1 MSVLVGRLRA
11 SLGVDRWR
19 ALPVSRRR
27 QILTPVLLVIG
38 LLFPFASGNAGNVDA
53 AANAFTYVL
62 LALGLNIVVG
72 FAGLLDLGYAA
83 FFAIGA
89 YGYGIAAS
97 GQLKP
102 AWSSLWAPL
111 EWAGQVTRLVV
122 PGQADTVQFH
132 FAFWPMLAISAI
144 ICAIFGLLFGAPTLR
159 LRGDYLAIVTLGFG
173 EIIPQAVNNGD
184 DVFGHNVTNGPNGLT
199 PIDQLGFGTSIHNAV
214 SFLPANYHN
223 ELSYLDYYYWTGL
236 ALVLFT
242 LFCCIRL
249 RDSRL
254 GRAWVAIREDEI
266 AAAAMGVPLM
276 RTKTWA
282 YAIGAFFGGLAGCFY
297 AIEKNS
303 TFPGDFSLN
312 ISIFVLCMVILG
324 GMGNVWGVMLGAVVL
339 TYLNYQGLAA
349 IGRQLNIDI
358 STYSYGFFGGII
370 VIMMLLRPEGLIPS
384 RRRRVEFRAAAE
396 GLDVGQSVAEHE

>member
-1 MSVLVGRLRA
+1 MTVRLSDAWYQLPWIVRRVIVPAIVVALFVFYPKYVGQLSAQWFPQMSVMVQMC
-11 SLGVDRWR
+11 V
-19 ALPVSRRR
+19 
-27 QILTPVLLVIG
+27 
-38 LLFPFASGNAGNVDA
+38 FAMM
-53 AANAFTYVL
+53 
-62 LALGLNIVVG
+62 ALGLNVVVG
-72 FAGLLDLGYAA
+72 YAGLLDLGYVAFYAAGSYIAGLFATQQFANTTFQWKIHFLPVAVPQILPGIHISVWLLLAVGAA
-83 FFAIGA
+83 FAALLGIVIG
-89 YGYGIAAS
+89 
-97 GQLKP
+97 L
-102 AWSSLWAPL
+102 
-111 EWAGQVTRLVV
+111 
-122 PGQADTVQFH
+122 
-132 FAFWPMLAISAI
+132 
-144 ICAIFGLLFGAPTLR
+144 PTLR

-184 DVFGHNVTNGPNGLT
+184 NVFGHNVTNGPNGLT
-199 PIDQLGFGTSIHNAV
+199 PIDQLGFGSSIHNAV
-214 SFLPANYHN
+214 SFLPANYHTEIN
-223 ELSYLDYYYWTGL
+223 FLDYYYWTGL
-236 ALVLFT
+236 ALVAFT

-324 GMGNVWGVMLGAVVL
+324 GMGNVWGVMLGAVAL

-349 IGRQLNIDI
+349 IGKQLSINI
-358 STYSYGFFGGII
+358 STYSYGIFGFVI
-370 VIMMLLRPEGLIPS
+370 VVMMLLRPEGLIPS

-396 GLDVGQSVAEHE
+396 GVDVGQAVAEHE

>member
-1 MSVLVGRLRA
+1 MRQDISDAWYRLPSVVRRVVVPIAVLALFVFYPKYVDQL
-11 SLGVDRWR
+11 SVQWFPQMGVM
-19 ALPVSRRR
+19 V
-27 QILTPVLLVIG
+27 QMCV
-38 LLFPFASGNAGNVDA
+38 FAMM
-53 AANAFTYVL
+53 
-62 LALGLNIVVG
+62 ALGLNVVVG
-72 FAGLLDLGYAA
+72 YAGLLDLGYVAFYAAGAYIAGMFATQQFANTTFQWKIHFLPVAVPQTLPGVHISVWFLLALAAA
-83 FFAIGA
+83 FAAVVGIAIG
-89 YGYGIAAS
+89 
-97 GQLKP
+97 L
-102 AWSSLWAPL
+102 
-111 EWAGQVTRLVV
+111 
-122 PGQADTVQFH
+122 
-132 FAFWPMLAISAI
+132 
-144 ICAIFGLLFGAPTLR
+144 PTLR

-214 SFLPANYHN
+214 SFLPANYHS
-223 ELSYLDYYYWTGL
+223 EIKYLDYYYWTGL

-297 AIEKNS
+297 AVEKNS

-349 IGRQLNIDI
+349 IGKQLSINI
-358 STYSYGFFGGII
+358 STYSYGIFGLVI
-370 VIMMLLRPEGLIPS
+370 VVMMLLRPEGLIPS

-396 GLDVGQSVAEHE
+396 GVDVGQAVAQHE

>member
-1 MSVLVGRLRA
+1 MTTTLSDAWYKLPWAVRRLIVPAIVVALFVFYPQYVSSLSVQ
-11 SLGVDRWR
+11 W
-19 ALPVSRRR
+19 
-27 QILTPVLLVIG
+27 
-38 LLFPFASGNAGNVDA
+38 FPQMNVMVQMCVFAMM
-53 AANAFTYVL
+53 
-62 LALGLNIVVG
+62 ALGLNVVVG
-72 FAGLLDLGYAA
+72 YAGLLDLGYVAFYAAGSYIAGLFATQQFANTTFQWKVHFLPVAVPQILPGIHISVWLLLALAAA
-83 FFAIGA
+83 FAAVLGIAIG
-89 YGYGIAAS
+89 
-97 GQLKP
+97 L
-102 AWSSLWAPL
+102 
-111 EWAGQVTRLVV
+111 
-122 PGQADTVQFH
+122 
-132 FAFWPMLAISAI
+132 
-144 ICAIFGLLFGAPTLR
+144 PTLR

-214 SFLPANYHN
+214 SFLPANYHSEIN
-223 ELSYLDYYYWTGL
+223 FLNYYYWTGL
-236 ALVLFT
+236 ALVAFT

-349 IGRQLNIDI
+349 IGKELGVNI
-358 STYSYGFFGGII
+358 STYSYGIFGAVI
-370 VIMMLLRPEGLIPS
+370 VVMMLLRPEGLIPS

>member
-1 MSVLVGRLRA
+1 MRLDLSEAWYR
-11 SLGVDRWR
+11 
-19 ALPVSRRR
+19 LPVVVRKVVVP
-27 QILTPVLLVIG
+27 IAVLA
-38 LLFPFASGNAGNVDA
+38 LFVFYPKYVDQLSAQWFPQMGVMVQMCVFAMM
-53 AANAFTYVL
+53 
-62 LALGLNIVVG
+62 ALGLNVVVG
-72 FAGLLDLGYAA
+72 YAGLLDLGYVAFYAAGAYIAGLFATQQFANTTFQWKVHFLPVAVPQILPGVHISVWLLLAIAAA
-83 FFAIGA
+83 FAALVGIAIG
-89 YGYGIAAS
+89 
-97 GQLKP
+97 L
-102 AWSSLWAPL
+102 
-111 EWAGQVTRLVV
+111 
-122 PGQADTVQFH
+122 
-132 FAFWPMLAISAI
+132 
-144 ICAIFGLLFGAPTLR
+144 PTLR

-358 STYSYGFFGGII
+358 STYSYGIFGGII

-396 GLDVGQSVAEHE
+396 GVDIGQSVAEHE

>member
-1 MSVLVGRLRA
+1 MRQSVSDAWYRLPWVVRRVA
-11 SLGVDRWR
+11 VPIAVLALFVFYPKYVDQLSVQWFPQMGVM
-19 ALPVSRRR
+19 V
-27 QILTPVLLVIG
+27 QMCV
-38 LLFPFASGNAGNVDA
+38 FAMM
-53 AANAFTYVL
+53 
-62 LALGLNIVVG
+62 ALGLNVVVG
-72 FAGLLDLGYAA
+72 YAGLLDLGYVAFYAAGAYIAGMFATQQFANTTFQWKVHFLPVAVPQTLPGVHISVWVLLAIAAA
-83 FFAIGA
+83 FAALVGIAIG
-89 YGYGIAAS
+89 
-97 GQLKP
+97 L
-102 AWSSLWAPL
+102 
-111 EWAGQVTRLVV
+111 
-122 PGQADTVQFH
+122 
-132 FAFWPMLAISAI
+132 
-144 ICAIFGLLFGAPTLR
+144 PTLR

-199 PIDQLGFGTSIHNAV
+199 PIDQLGFGTSIHNAI
-214 SFLPANYHN
+214 SILPANYHS
-223 ELSYLDYYYWTGL
+223 EIKYLDYYYWTGL

-349 IGRQLNIDI
+349 IGKQLSINI
-358 STYSYGFFGGII
+358 STYSYGIFGLVI

-396 GLDVGQSVAEHE
+396 GVDVGQAVAQHE

>member
-1 MSVLVGRLRA
+1 MTTHLSDAWYQLPWFVRRLIVPA
-11 SLGVDRWR
+11 IVVALFVFYPKYVSS
-19 ALPVSRRR
+19 LPV
-27 QILTPVLLVIG
+27 QWAPQMGVMVQMCV
-38 LLFPFASGNAGNVDA
+38 FAMM
-53 AANAFTYVL
+53 
-62 LALGLNIVVG
+62 ALGLNVVVG
-72 FAGLLDLGYAA
+72 YAGLLDLGYVAFYAA
-83 FFAIGA
+83 GSYVAGMFATQQFANTTFQWKIHFLPVAVPQILPGVH
-89 YGYGIAAS
+89 IS
-97 GQLKP
+97 VWL
-102 AWSSLWAPL
+102 L
-111 EWAGQVTRLVV
+111 LVV
-122 PGQADTVQFH
+122 GAG
-132 FAFWPMLAISAI
+132 FAALLGIVI
-144 ICAIFGLLFGAPTLR
+144 GLPTLR

-184 DVFGHNVTNGPNGLT
+184 NVFGHNVTNGPNGLT

-214 SFLPANYHN
+214 SILPANYHSEIN
-223 ELSYLDYYYWTGL
+223 FLDYYYWTGL
-236 ALVLFT
+236 ALVAFT

-349 IGRQLNIDI
+349 VGRQLNLDI
-358 STYSYGFFGGII
+358 STYSYGIFGGII

-396 GLDVGQSVAEHE
+396 GVDVGQAVAEHE

>member
-1 MSVLVGRLRA
+1 MTTRLSDAWYQLPWIVRRVIVPAIVVALFVLYPEYVNQLSVQWFPQM
-11 SLGVDRWR
+11 GVM
-19 ALPVSRRR
+19 V
-27 QILTPVLLVIG
+27 QMCV
-38 LLFPFASGNAGNVDA
+38 FAMM
-53 AANAFTYVL
+53 
-62 LALGLNIVVG
+62 ALGLNVVVG
-72 FAGLLDLGYAA
+72 YAGLLDLGYVAFYAAGSYIAGMFATQQFANTTFQWKIHFLPVAVPQILPGVHISVWLLLALAAA
-83 FFAIGA
+83 FAALLGIAIG
-89 YGYGIAAS
+89 
-97 GQLKP
+97 L
-102 AWSSLWAPL
+102 
-111 EWAGQVTRLVV
+111 
-122 PGQADTVQFH
+122 
-132 FAFWPMLAISAI
+132 
-144 ICAIFGLLFGAPTLR
+144 PTLR

-184 DVFGHNVTNGPNGLT
+184 NVFGHNVTNGPNGLT

-214 SFLPANYHN
+214 SILPANYHSEIN
-223 ELSYLDYYYWTGL
+223 FLDYYYWTGL
-236 ALVLFT
+236 ALVAFT

-282 YAIGAFFGGLAGCFY
+282 YAIGAFFGGMAGCFY

-339 TYLNYQGLAA
+339 TYLNYQGLSAV
-349 IGRQLNIDI
+349 GRQLNLNI
-358 STYSYGFFGGII
+358 STYSYGIFGGII

-396 GLDVGQSVAEHE
+396 GVDVGQAVAEHE

>member
-1 MSVLVGRLRA
+1 MTTRISDAWYQLPWFVRRLIVPA
-11 SLGVDRWR
+11 IVVALFVFYPKYVTS
-19 ALPVSRRR
+19 LPV
-27 QILTPVLLVIG
+27 QW
-38 LLFPFASGNAGNVDA
+38 FPQMGVMVQMCVFAMM
-53 AANAFTYVL
+53 
-62 LALGLNIVVG
+62 ALGLNVVVG
-72 FAGLLDLGYAA
+72 YAGLLDLGYVAFYAAGAYIAGLFATQQFANTTFHWKVHFLPVAEPQILPGVHISLWLLLEIAAA
-83 FFAIGA
+83 FAALVGIAIG
-89 YGYGIAAS
+89 
-97 GQLKP
+97 L
-102 AWSSLWAPL
+102 
-111 EWAGQVTRLVV
+111 
-122 PGQADTVQFH
+122 
-132 FAFWPMLAISAI
+132 
-144 ICAIFGLLFGAPTLR
+144 PTLR

-214 SFLPANYHN
+214 SFLPANYHS
-223 ELSYLDYYYWTGL
+223 EIKYLDYYYWTGL

>member
-1 MSVLVGRLRA
+1 MRHDLSEAWYRLPVVVRKVIVPIAVLVLFIFYPKYVDQLSA
-11 SLGVDRWR
+11 QWFPQMGVM
-19 ALPVSRRR
+19 V
-27 QILTPVLLVIG
+27 QMCV
-38 LLFPFASGNAGNVDA
+38 FAMM
-53 AANAFTYVL
+53 
-62 LALGLNIVVG
+62 ALGLNVVVG
-72 FAGLLDLGYAA
+72 YAGLLDLGYVAFYAAGAYIAGLFATQQFANTTFQWKVHFLPVAVPQILPGVHISVWLLLAIAAA
-83 FFAIGA
+83 FAALVGIAIG
-89 YGYGIAAS
+89 
-97 GQLKP
+97 L
-102 AWSSLWAPL
+102 
-111 EWAGQVTRLVV
+111 
-122 PGQADTVQFH
+122 
-132 FAFWPMLAISAI
+132 
-144 ICAIFGLLFGAPTLR
+144 PTLR

-358 STYSYGFFGGII
+358 STYSYGIFGGII

-396 GLDVGQSVAEHE
+396 GVDIGQAVAEHE

>member
-1 MSVLVGRLRA
+1 MRFELSESWYRLPAVIRKVIVPIAVLALFILYPKYVDQL
-11 SLGVDRWR
+11 STQWFPQMGVM
-19 ALPVSRRR
+19 V
-27 QILTPVLLVIG
+27 QMCV
-38 LLFPFASGNAGNVDA
+38 FAMM
-53 AANAFTYVL
+53 
-62 LALGLNIVVG
+62 ALGLNVVVG
-72 FAGLLDLGYAA
+72 YAGLLDLGYVAFYAAGAYIAGLFATQQFANTTFQWKVHFLPVAVPQILPGVHISVWLLLAIAAA
-83 FFAIGA
+83 FAALVGIAIG
-89 YGYGIAAS
+89 
-97 GQLKP
+97 L
-102 AWSSLWAPL
+102 
-111 EWAGQVTRLVV
+111 
-122 PGQADTVQFH
+122 
-132 FAFWPMLAISAI
+132 
-144 ICAIFGLLFGAPTLR
+144 PTLR

-358 STYSYGFFGGII
+358 STYSYGIFGGII

-396 GLDVGQSVAEHE
+396 GVDIGQSVAEHE

>member
-1 MSVLVGRLRA
+1 MRHDLSEAWYR
-11 SLGVDRWR
+11 
-19 ALPVSRRR
+19 LPVVVRKV
-27 QILTPVLLVIG
+27 IVPIAVLA
-38 LLFPFASGNAGNVDA
+38 LFVFYPKYVDQLSVQWFPQMGVMVQMCVFAMM
-53 AANAFTYVL
+53 
-62 LALGLNIVVG
+62 ALGLNVVVG
-72 FAGLLDLGYAA
+72 YAGLLDLGYVAFYAAGAYIAGLFATQQFANTTFQWKVHFLPVAVPQILPGVHISVWLLLAIAAA
-83 FFAIGA
+83 FAALVGIAIG
-89 YGYGIAAS
+89 
-97 GQLKP
+97 L
-102 AWSSLWAPL
+102 
-111 EWAGQVTRLVV
+111 
-122 PGQADTVQFH
+122 
-132 FAFWPMLAISAI
+132 
-144 ICAIFGLLFGAPTLR
+144 PTLR

-358 STYSYGFFGGII
+358 STYSYGIFGGII

-396 GLDVGQSVAEHE
+396 GVDIGQSVAEHE